1 MHVTVP
7 VAVARSFRRASR
19 GYLMLVVATTLA
31 GCGEATPTARSPDAG
46 ERRPRSP
53 VASPTDVAA
62 SASPQEPALS
72 IVPRFSDVA
81 RQCGIVFAY
90 FNDARPGR
98 FFLPEVMGGGA
109 SWVDYDNDGRLDV
122 FLTNGC
128 RVPERDGTPASA
140 TSRLFRNAHDQ
151 RFEDVSLPAEVAVST
166 YGQGCAV
173 GDFNGDGF
181 SDLYLTSY
189 GVNVLLENCGDG
201 TFHDITVASATG
213 GADEWSTGAAWFD
226 ADDDGDD
233 DLYVVNYLNVTFDNH
248 KVCEYHKVAGYC
260 GPGSF
265 EGVADRV
272 YRNMGDGRF
281 EESASALG
289 LAPPEPG
296 KGMAIAIVDLDGD
309 LRPEIYVAND
319 MQANFLFT
327 RGGGPVGDG
336 GQPSPLFREVG
347 IQAGC
352 AVSGTGQVEA
362 SMGIACDD
370 FDNDGL
376 PDIYLTHYFSQK
388 NTLYRNLGDLRF
400 HDDSFPSRVA
410 AISMM
415 YLGFGTA
422 SLDFDRDGAPDL
434 FVANGH
440 VLGPNLSPNEMPR
453 QLLHNDGRGRFDD
466 VSQLA
471 GDAFTEPALGRGAA
485 KGDFDNDG
493 DVDLAVANLVQPLA
507 LLRNDTRTNRH
518 FLGLCLST
526 ATRTSAAGGRI
537 EVTAGERHWIQP
549 IVSGGS
555 YLASHDPRVVFG
567 LHDAPRADRVE
578 VHWPS
583 GRVDE
588 FTMLDSDHYW
598 LIREGRPPIALIGD

>member
-1 MHVTVP
+1 MQSAPPAGTEDQNQGFAGPSRVK
-7 VAVARSFRRASR
+7 VAVASSR
-19 GYLMLVVATTLA
+19 
-31 GCGEATPTARSPDAG
+31 TAQP
-46 ERRPRSP
+46 
-53 VASPTDVAA
+53 
-62 SASPQEPALS
+62 LS
-72 IVPRFSDVA
+72 IVPRFVDVA
-81 RQCGIVFAY
+81 RQSGIDFTY

-109 SWVDYDNDGRLDV
+109 SWVDYDNDGRMDLFV
-122 FLTNGC
+122 TNGC
-128 RVPERDGTPASA
+128 RLPERDDTPASA
-140 TSRLFRNAHDQ
+140 TSRLFRNSPDQ
-151 RFEDVSLPAEVAVST
+151 QFEDVSQPAEVAIRT

-181 SDLYLTSY
+181 SDLYLTNY

-201 TFHDITVASATG
+201 TFHDVTLASATG

-233 DLYVVNYLNVTFDNH
+233 DLYVVNYLRVTFDNH

-272 YRNMGDGRF
+272 YRNLGDGRF
-281 EESASALG
+281 EESADALG
-289 LAPPEPG
+289 LMPPEPG
-296 KGMAIAIVDLDGD
+296 KGMAIAIADFDGD

-327 RGGGPVGDG
+327 RGRGPEGDDR
-336 GQPSPLFREVG
+336 QSSTLFREIGV
-347 IQAGC
+347 QAGC
-352 AVSGTGQVEA
+352 AVSGAGQVEA

-410 AISMM
+410 ALSMM

-422 SLDFDRDGAPDL
+422 PLDFDRDGAPDL
-434 FVANGH
+434 FIANGH

-453 QLLHNDGRGRFDD
+453 QLLHNDGRARFDD

-471 GDAFTEPALGRGAA
+471 GDAFAEPVLGRGAA

-507 LLRNDTRTNRH
+507 LLRNDTRTGRH
-518 FLGLCLST
+518 FLGLYLLT
-526 ATRTSAAGGRI
+526 AARTSLAGGRV
-537 EVTAGERHWIQP
+537 EVSAGEKRWVQP

-555 YLASHDPRVVFG
+555 YLASSDPRLVFG
-567 LHDAPRADRVE
+567 LCDAPRADRVE

-588 FTMLDSDHYW
+588 FTMLDSDCYW
-598 LIREGRPPIALIGD
+598 LIREGRPPVALIGK